1 MAYIGLEK
9 FYYRHNDLYEEEY
22 DTRLNSYS
30 TTVYDLPIKT
40 SHDQKHNLFMVLTS
54 DVLLLTEKIMM
65 QCIER
70 KSEDSP
76 LRVGAFEK
84 HYVRKLLLEE
94 LQATNAIEGV
104 VSTKEELEVASRSK
118 NLGRRFYFIT
128 NKYQKLLNGD
138 SDHFVRLEDFRN
150 TYDELMKNEISEDS
164 LPDGE
169 LFRRNE
175 VYVFK
180 GDGSVSPVHSPL
192 KTEEQ
197 INLHLT
203 YLLNLM
209 NDDSIPYLIKIAI
222 THYYFEYIHP
232 FYDGNGRMGRYIA
245 SSMLYNLDPL
255 IAMKL
260 SSVIKNNHKR
270 YLDSFVVTINGYN
283 RADATLFVLFMLE
296 MMLEASEEVDEDLS
310 KIELTTSKLDRFILE
325 NISGKYD
332 LNSIRT
338 FHIIGQ
344 ATITENTITSKEIAR
359 ANQVSYSTINI
370 SMKKLLEANLVMKD
384 EQSRGHYTLS
394 EETYSNKLKTDIS

>member
-40 SHDQKHNLFMVLTS
+40 SHDQKNNLFMVLTS

-180 GDGSVSPVHSPL
+180 GDGSVNPVHSPL

-222 THYYFEYIHP
+222 THYYFEYIQP
-232 FYDGNGRMGRYIA
+232 FYDGNGMMGRYIA

-310 KIELTTSKLDRFILE
+310 KIELMT
-325 NISGKYD
+325 
-332 LNSIRT
+332 
-338 FHIIGQ
+338 
-344 ATITENTITSKEIAR
+344 
-359 ANQVSYSTINI
+359 
-370 SMKKLLEANLVMKD
+370 
-384 EQSRGHYTLS
+384 
-394 EETYSNKLKTDIS
+394 

>member
-1 MAYIGLEK
+1 
-9 FYYRHNDLYEEEY
+9 
-22 DTRLNSYS
+22 
-30 TTVYDLPIKT
+30 
-40 SHDQKHNLFMVLTS
+40 
-54 DVLLLTEKIMM
+54 
-65 QCIER
+65 
-70 KSEDSP
+70 
-76 LRVGAFEK
+76 
-84 HYVRKLLLEE
+84 
-94 LQATNAIEGV
+94 
-104 VSTKEELEVASRSK
+104 
-118 NLGRRFYFIT
+118 
-128 NKYQKLLNGD
+128 
-138 SDHFVRLEDFRN
+138 
-150 TYDELMKNEISEDS
+150 MKNEISEDS
-164 LPDGE
+164 LLDGE

-180 GDGSVSPVHSPL
+180 GDGSVNPVHSPL

-197 INLHLT
+197 INLHVT

-344 ATITENTITSKEIAR
+344 ATITENTITSKEIAK
-359 ANQVSYSTINI
+359 AN
-370 SMKKLLEANLVMKD
+370 
-384 EQSRGHYTLS
+384 
-394 EETYSNKLKTDIS
+394 